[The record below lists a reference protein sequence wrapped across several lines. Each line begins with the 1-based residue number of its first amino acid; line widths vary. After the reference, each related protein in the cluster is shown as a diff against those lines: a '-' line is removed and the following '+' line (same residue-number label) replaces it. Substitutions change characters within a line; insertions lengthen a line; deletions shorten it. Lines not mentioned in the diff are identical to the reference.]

1 MFSRKQ
7 PTTPHGWWRRGILSN
22 AVIAVCAA
30 VTALLGIFPRQLLD
44 LADHAAHFVR

>member
-22 AVIAVCAA
+22 AVIAVFAS
-30 VTALLGIFPRQLLD
+30 VTVLLGIFPRPLLD
-44 LADHAAHFVR
+44 LADHAGRFVH